1 MVSKMTL
8 AELSLE
14 YSKVWKIVHRWALFV
29 QSIIIF
35 QLEKFGGIMCHGTEE
50 WCKLKEKLTSD
61 LKNDIMNLVNFH
73 AGSWKSEKLHFD
85 RFLSSKAYKDLHEK
99 VMSHDTEKWCKVWRK
114 TEPWFQKMTWGIWWI
129 LMRAVE
135 SLKIYPF
142 LDCFCRM
149 CVIYELRNT
158 EKPLRKKCPN
168 TELFLIWI
176 Q

>member
-1 MVSKMTL
+1 MALKSDANLKKNWLVTWKMTL
-8 AELSLE
+8 GIWL
-14 YSKVWKIVHRWALFV
+14 
-29 QSIIIF
+29 IF
-35 QLEKFGGIMCHGTEE
+35 MRAVE
-50 WCKLKEKLTSD
+50 S
-61 LKNDIMNLVNFH
+61 LKNCTLIGSFH
-73 AGSWKSEKLHFD
+73 PKHIKIYMKKN
-85 RFLSSKAYKDLHEK
+85 RR

-114 TEPWFQKMTWGIWWI
+114 TESWFQKMTWEIWWI

-135 SLKIYPF
+135 SLKIYPL

>member
-1 MVSKMTL
+1 MALKSDANLKENWLVTWKMTL
-8 AELSLE
+8 GIWLIFMWAVESPKNCTLIGSFHP
-14 YSKVWKIVHRWALFV
+14 KHIKIYM
-29 QSIIIF
+29 
-35 QLEKFGGIMCHGTEE
+35 K
-50 WCKLKEKLTSD
+50 
-61 LKNDIMNLVNFH
+61 KN
-73 AGSWKSEKLHFD
+73 
-85 RFLSSKAYKDLHEK
+85 RR

-114 TEPWFQKMTWGIWWI
+114 TESWFQKMTWGIWWI

-149 CVIYELRNT
+149 CVIYELKNT
-158 EKPLRKKCPN
+158 EKPLRERCPN

>member
-1 MVSKMTL
+1 MALKSDANLKKNWLVTWKMTL
-8 AELSLE
+8 GIWL
-14 YSKVWKIVHRWALFV
+14 
-29 QSIIIF
+29 IF
-35 QLEKFGGIMCHGTEE
+35 MRAVK
-50 WCKLKEKLTSD
+50 S
-61 LKNDIMNLVNFH
+61 LKNCTLIGSFH
-73 AGSWKSEKLHFD
+73 PKHIKIYMKKN
-85 RFLSSKAYKDLHEK
+85 RR

-114 TEPWFQKMTWGIWWI
+114 TESWFQKMTWEIWWI

>member
-1 MVSKMTL
+1 MALKSDANLKKNWLVTWKMTL
-8 AELSLE
+8 GIWL
-14 YSKVWKIVHRWALFV
+14 
-29 QSIIIF
+29 IF
-35 QLEKFGGIMCHGTEE
+35 MRAVK
-50 WCKLKEKLTSD
+50 S
-61 LKNDIMNLVNFH
+61 LKNCTLIGSFH
-73 AGSWKSEKLHFD
+73 PKHIKIYMKKN
-85 RFLSSKAYKDLHEK
+85 RR
-99 VMSHDTEKWCKVWRK
+99 VMSYDTEKWCKVWRK
-114 TEPWFQKMTWGIWWI
+114 TESWFQEMTWGIWWI